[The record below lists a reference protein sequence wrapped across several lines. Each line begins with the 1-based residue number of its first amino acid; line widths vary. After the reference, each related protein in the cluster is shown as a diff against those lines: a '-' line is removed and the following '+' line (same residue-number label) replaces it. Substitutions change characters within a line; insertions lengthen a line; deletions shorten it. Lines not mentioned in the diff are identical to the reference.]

1 MKMNLKKVAAQAT
14 IAGALGFSALGLGV
28 GVGAA
33 SADPGRPCGDYCQG
47 GPQNQRGDGDGGY
60 RGDGRDGPPPW
71 QDNYRGDGGWQ
82 QGPPDWA
89 PPPPDYWAPPPP
101 PDWVPSLC
109 IPFVNC
115 P

>member
-28 GVGAA
+28 DVGAA

-60 RGDGRDGPPPW
+60 RGDGRDAW
-71 QDNYRGDGGWQ
+71 QQDRDYGGGWQ